1 MPPDPRFSA
10 MMRVVTLEAGLIV
23 GGGLLLFGL
32 ALSIYAVGAWGSM
45 GFGMQS
51 PERTMRL
58 VIPSGM
64 GILLG
69 FQVAYGAF
77 FLSVLEIRTSRAV
90 SRWEAEF

>member
-1 MPPDPRFSA
+1 

-23 GGGLLLFGL
+23 GGELLLFGL

-69 FQVAYGAF
+69 FQVA
-77 FLSVLEIRTSRAV
+77 VLEIRTSRAV